1 MIAPNAPP
9 QLRHWSSGCIHKE
22 ASFVSLDDLDKI
34 SVLLDEDNDLE
45 EEITHLFNEISI
57 FISKFEKNTA
67 NQALNLLKTCAL
79 IRGNVFK
86 YDS

>member
-34 SVLLDEDNDLE
+34 SVLLEEDNHLE

-57 FISKFEKNTA
+57 FISKFEKKHSQSGSKFTQNMYLNT
-67 NQALNLLKTCAL
+67 
-79 IRGNVFK
+79 R
-86 YDS
+86 